1 MYHWS
6 LGIIH
11 MDLDA
16 LVVYGEV
23 LARQCSG
30 SAEWYLWRYERRP
43 VSANSMQA
51 EWSSHGKPKVRL

>member
-30 SAEWYLWRYERRP
+30 SAECGICGG
-43 VSANSMQA
+43 MKDGQ
-51 EWSSHGKPKVRL
+51 